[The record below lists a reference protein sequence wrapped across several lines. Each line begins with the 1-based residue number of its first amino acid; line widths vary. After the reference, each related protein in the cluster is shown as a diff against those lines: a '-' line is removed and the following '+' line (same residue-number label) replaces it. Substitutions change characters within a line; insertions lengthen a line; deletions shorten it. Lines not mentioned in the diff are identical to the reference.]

1 MTQQPILQQVQRMV
15 LAPTMQQS
23 IEVLMLPLTDLTLS
37 IEQALEDNPL
47 LEVEESQLT
56 LDSEETLRQ
65 IDMLIRPRRELL
77 YDPSH
82 NSDEDPG
89 EERFLK
95 KEVSLEENLLQQLRL
110 ELSDPLYVR
119 IGELIIG
126 NLDEDGY
133 LKVTCE
139 EIAGMLSIGDVD
151 VVEGVL
157 RVIQDLEPVGIAS
170 RTISECLL
178 LQAHNSRHK
187 NKTLAARIIT
197 ECWEDLGKKKYPEIA
212 RALGV
217 SQEDV
222 KEAAGFIS
230 TLEPKPAR
238 NYRPVYAHIYVK
250 PDAFILKDD
259 NIGYV
264 IEINKE
270 DIPSLKINTTY
281 RKLLQR
287 ADLSAADREF
297 INQKLKDA
305 VQFIKSIEQRGTTL
319 RRICGHIVENQKEFL
334 ERGVAGLTPMTLND
348 VAQSI
353 GRNESTVSRA
363 IHNKY
368 IHTPQ
373 GIFSLKFF
381 FSQGIPENG
390 GGTCVASRSVKE
402 EIKNMIDDEDK
413 AAPLSDQAIQDCF
426 TRRNMQ
432 IARRTISK
440 YRQALM
446 ILPSNLRRI

>member
-1 MTQQPILQQVQRMV
+1 MTQQATLQQVQRMV

-47 LEVEESQLT
+47 LEVEESSPAT
-56 LDSEETLRQ
+56 DPEETFRQ
-65 IDMLIRPRRELL
+65 IDALMQPRRELL
-77 YDPSH
+77 YDH
-82 NSDEDPG
+82 NHSSDDDPG
-89 EERFLK
+89 EERFMK
-95 KEVSLEENLLQQLRL
+95 KEISLEENLLQQLRL
-110 ELSDPLYVR
+110 ELSDPLYLR

-133 LKVTCE
+133 LTVTCE
-139 EIAGMLSIGDVD
+139 EIADMLSISDVNA
-151 VVEGVL
+151 VEGVL
-157 RVIQDLEPVGIAS
+157 KVVQDLEPPGIAS

-178 LQAHNSRHK
+178 LQAHNSKHTGK
-187 NKTLAARIIT
+187 FLVARIIN
-197 ECWEDLGKKKYPEIA
+197 ECWEDLARKKYPEIA
-212 RALGV
+212 RKLGV
-217 SQEDV
+217 SLEEV
-222 KEAAGFIS
+222 KEAAGFIA

-250 PDAFILKDD
+250 PDAFIVKDD

-270 DIPSLKINTTY
+270 DVPSLRINTHY
-281 RKLLQR
+281 RKMLQR
-287 ADLSAADREF
+287 TDLSASDREF
-297 INQKLKDA
+297 ISQKLKDA
-305 VQFIKSIEQRGTTL
+305 IQFIKSIEQRGTTL
-319 RRICGHIVENQKEFL
+319 RRICGYIVEKQRDFL
-334 ERGVAGLTPMTLND
+334 ERGVAGLAPMTLND

-353 GRNESTVSRA
+353 GRNESTISRA

-368 IHTPQ
+368 IDTPQ

-381 FSQGIPENG
+381 FSQGIPDTGNG
-390 GGTCVASRSVKE
+390 PAVASRSVKE

-413 AAPLSDQAIQDCF
+413 SAPLSDQTIQDYF

-440 YRQALM
+440 YRQALR
-446 ILPSNLRRI
+446 ILPSNLRKV

>member
-1 MTQQPILQQVQRMV
+1 MAQQATLQQVQRTI

-23 IEVLMLPLTDLTLS
+23 IEVLMLPLIDLTLS

-47 LEVEESQLT
+47 LEVEESAPGT
-56 LDSEETLRQ
+56 DAGETLRQ
-65 IDMLIRPRRELL
+65 IDALMRPRRELP
-77 YDPSH
+77 YDAGH
-82 NSDEDPG
+82 GSDEEPG

-110 ELSDPLYVR
+110 ELSDPLRLR

-139 EIAGMLSIGDVD
+139 EIAGMLDIEDVD
-151 VVEGVL
+151 TVEGVL
-157 RVIQDLEPVGIAS
+157 RVIQDLEPIGIAS
-170 RTISECLL
+170 RTIAECLL
-178 LQAHNSRHK
+178 LQAHNSSYK
-187 NKTLAARIIT
+187 NKFLLVRIINDF
-197 ECWEDLGKKKYPEIA
+197 WEDLGKKKYAEMA
-212 RALGV
+212 KALGV
-217 SQEDV
+217 SLEEVRD
-222 KEAAGFIS
+222 AAGFIS
-230 TLEPKPAR
+230 TLDPKPAR

-270 DIPSLKINTTY
+270 DIPSLKINTHY

-287 ADLSAADREF
+287 ADLSVTDREF

-305 VQFIKSIEQRGTTL
+305 IQFIKSVEQRGTTL
-319 RRICGHIVENQKEFL
+319 RRICGHIVEEQKEFL
-334 ERGVAGLTPMTLND
+334 ERGIAGLAPMTLSD

-373 GIFSLKFF
+373 GTFSLKFF

-390 GGTCVASRSVKE
+390 GGASVASRSVKE
-402 EIKNMIDDEDK
+402 EIKSMIADEDK
-413 AAPLSDQAIQDCF
+413 AAPLSDAAIQDYF
-426 TRRNMQ
+426 TRQNMQ

-440 YRQALM
+440 YRQALK
-446 ILPSNLRRI
+446 ILPSNLRKV